1 MILVAQH
8 AFGILFE
15 KQNYKAQVNNEQ
27 ETYASSQVSFS
38 NDNLIIKPTTGNY
51 LSGAVVTRRKIEF
64 KYGFVEVKK
73 LKFLKVPG
81 YGQLYGYSMA
91 TVIQDGRVVQIGPLK

>member
-64 KYGFVEVKK
+64 KYGFVEVKAK
-73 LKFLKVPG
+73 ISNEKT
-81 YGQLYGYSMA
+81 QN
-91 TVIQDGRVVQIGPLK
+91 